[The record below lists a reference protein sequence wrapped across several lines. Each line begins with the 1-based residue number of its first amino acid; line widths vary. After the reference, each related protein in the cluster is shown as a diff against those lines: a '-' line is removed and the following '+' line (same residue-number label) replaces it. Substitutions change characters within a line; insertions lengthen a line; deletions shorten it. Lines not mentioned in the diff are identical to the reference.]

1 MSQNQITATRE
12 WVESELEFA
21 TFTIELIDELF
32 VDLYAPADLKIN
44 TTTVI
49 SGTGTVSLQVNDITY
64 TLGDLVNQGD
74 KITVTTNTQVVINL
88 NVRYE

>member
-21 TFTIELIDELF
+21 TFTIELIDELV
-32 VDLYAPADLKIN
+32 VDLYAPSDLKIN

-49 SGTGTVSLQVNDITY
+49 SGTGTVSLQVNDVVY
-64 TLGDLVNQGD
+64 TLETLINQGN
-74 KITVTTNTQVVINL
+74 KITISVNSASVVNL

>member
-21 TFTIELIDELF
+21 TFTIELIDELV

-49 SGTGTVSLQVNDITY
+49 SGTGTVSLQVNDAVY
-64 TLGDLVNQGD
+64 TLETLINQGD
-74 KITVTTNTQVVINL
+74 KITISVDTASVINL